1 MELLGF
7 VFLQLSSN
15 TDPNQIALNLG
26 IGGKSTK
33 QHGYLLP
40 VVFFSNIFQ
49 INWLVLVWLEKL
61 RFCGSWKKDI
71 WWGNRSFAMRISSF
85 LQFWRSFHEL
95 SHSIILQDA
104 SHTWRPSQPK
114 SQQVLGVW
122 MCWWNLP
129 MTEVQHYFSMSVE
142 KILGHVF
149 FWIKCMNQVAKSSS
163 IKLKQLSSI
172 APHPWVSANPEVPR
186 GFILGWRL
194 SVGKTYPI
202 GETNP
207 KRSRKNL
214 RNLPFL
220 LWFGLQGKWTKKK
233 QRGVVPVRFRRDFPP
248 NFPWFLS

>member
-1 MELLGF
+1 MVRQSKFCNENFQFLAVLKVLSWIESFHHSPRCQPYLKTFSAKIAASSRSLNVLMEL
-7 VFLQLSSN
+7 
-15 TDPNQIALNLG
+15 TDDWSPAL
-26 IGGKSTK
+26 
-33 QHGYLLP
+33 
-40 VVFFSNIFQ
+40 FFNVGRK
-49 INWLVLVWLEKL
+49 NPWP
-61 RFCGSWKKDI
+61 C
-71 WWGNRSFAMRISSF
+71 
-85 LQFWRSFHEL
+85 
-95 SHSIILQDA
+95 
-104 SHTWRPSQPK
+104 
-114 SQQVLGVW
+114 
-122 MCWWNLP
+122 
-129 MTEVQHYFSMSVE
+129 
-142 KILGHVF
+142 F